1 MQGERSAL
9 DTTPRFVIS
18 FDVIKHFVGIQIRV
32 VVWKYNRQRMKV
44 QQTRAKRANYKVSS
58 FESLMRWRGHVMF
71 ADDWAEVV
79 NIEDVWVIA
88 TVPANNIEWVIGVH
102 I

>member
-1 MQGERSAL
+1 
-9 DTTPRFVIS
+9 
-18 FDVIKHFVGIQIRV
+18 
-32 VVWKYNRQRMKV
+32 
-44 QQTRAKRANYKVSS
+44 
-58 FESLMRWRGHVMF
+58 MRWRRQVML